1 MLLGKLRTCGVVGD
15 DLSSVF
21 REHIAAQYSLQLVL
35 YTFDRSLHCIVKSHI
50 LHDVEVTWVPARM
63 VSWENVIIFLL
74 LFIITRLDDETGIYH
89 GFHNKEKS

>member
-35 YTFDRSLHCIVKSHI
+35 YTFDCSLHSIVKSHI
-50 LHDVEVTWVPARM
+50 LHYLEVTWVPACM
-63 VSWENVIIFLL
+63 VYWENVIILL
-74 LFIITRLDDETGIYH
+74 LFIIIILYYETRIYH